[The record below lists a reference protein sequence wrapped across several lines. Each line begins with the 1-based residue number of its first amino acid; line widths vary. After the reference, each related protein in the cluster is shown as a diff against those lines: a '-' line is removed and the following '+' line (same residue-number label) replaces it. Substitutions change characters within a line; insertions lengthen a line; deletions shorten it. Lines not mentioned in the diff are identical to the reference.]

1 MTATDPP
8 LPAWMLRSRSPILP
22 RIRLIAALLFA
33 VLQVGR
39 IGVEWTD
46 DARPSSTGPV
56 ELHVEDADSPGHGAP
71 PHALHCAICATMAT
85 PALPARG
92 AVLPAVAVSSTPVP
106 VSVAPLTNSTSSY
119 LPPARGPPL
128 V

>member
-1 MTATDPP
+1 
-8 LPAWMLRSRSPILP
+8 MLRSRSPLLS

-39 IGVEWTD
+39 IGVEWID
-46 DARPSSTGPV
+46 DARLSATGAV
-56 ELHVEDADSPGHGAP
+56 ELHIEDADTPGHGAA
-71 PHALHCAICATMAT
+71 PHALHCAICAAMAT

-92 AVLPAVAVSSTPVP
+92 AIMPVVAVRATPTP
-106 VSVAPLTNSTSSY
+106 VSVATLTNTTANR

-128 V
+128 A